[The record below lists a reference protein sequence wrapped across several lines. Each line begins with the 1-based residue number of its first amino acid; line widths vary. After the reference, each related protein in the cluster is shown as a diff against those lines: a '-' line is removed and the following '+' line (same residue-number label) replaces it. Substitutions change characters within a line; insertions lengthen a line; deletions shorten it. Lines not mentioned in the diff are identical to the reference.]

1 MFYIL
6 TAGIVW
12 AVMAT
17 GCIIMKKIAPESWK
31 AYLIYGL
38 CICVTF
44 TFFAGM
50 EYSLVVC

>member
-6 TAGIVW
+6 TVGIVW
-12 AVMAT
+12 AVMVA
-17 GCIIMKKIAPESWK
+17 GCIVMKKIAPESLK
-31 AYLIYGL
+31 VYQIYGL

-50 EYSLVVC
+50 ALI